1 MTAQVSFVQPPYP
14 WFFDYWQQF
23 VEQVNTQRLP
33 HALLL
38 KGIEGIGAEA
48 LAMAMAQYLLCRAPA
63 DTHSCGHCRGCE
75 LLAAGT
81 HPDFAQLVPEE
92 KSHIIKVAQVRELT
106 AKLANTAQQGGR
118 KVVLVAPAEVMNI
131 EAANAILKN
140 LEEPANETVFILVAF
155 QSARVLPTI
164 RSRTSQIAL
173 ATPLWGDALAWL
185 ESQPVTRPAAL
196 LEATGGAPVKALAWF
211 NNKQLEAHDDIAQ
224 CLSRG
229 LKGEISPVDVGK
241 KLASYDLPVVF
252 GLLLL
257 WLQRA
262 VKLQCAQLNDDLP
275 VVQNLAILP
284 AMRLYA
290 LLDTVQGRMAQLYA
304 GSNPNK
310 VLATEELMLIVQ
322 GFLAEQ
328 ARMQTRR

>member
-1 MTAQVSFVQPPYP
+1 MTAQVSFVHPPYP
-14 WFFDYWQQF
+14 WFFEYWQQF
-23 VEQVNTQRLP
+23 VEQVTTERLP

-48 LAMAMAQYLLCRAPA
+48 LATAMAQYLLCRTPIDAR
-63 DTHSCGHCRGCE
+63 SCGHCRGCE
-75 LLAAGT
+75 LLVAGT
-81 HPDFAQLVPEE
+81 HPDFIQLVPQE
-92 KSHIIKVAQVRELT
+92 KSHVIKVAQVRELT
-106 AKLANTAQQGGR
+106 AILANTAQQGGR
-118 KVVLVAPAEVMNI
+118 KVVLVAPAEMMNV

-173 ATPLWGDALAWL
+173 PTPRWGDALAWL
-185 ESQPVTRPAAL
+185 DGQQVTRSADL
-196 LEATGGAPVKALAWF
+196 LSATGGAPVKALTWF
-211 NNKQLEAHDDIAQ
+211 NNKQLEVHDDIAQ

-241 KLASYDLPVVF
+241 KLAAYDLLVVF

-262 VKLQCAQLNDDLP
+262 IKVQCAQLNDDLP

-284 AMRLYA
+284 AVRLYSV
-290 LLDTVQGRMAQLYA
+290 LDTVQGRMAQLYA

-322 GFLAEQ
+322 GFLAER
-328 ARMQTRR
+328 ARRQRQG